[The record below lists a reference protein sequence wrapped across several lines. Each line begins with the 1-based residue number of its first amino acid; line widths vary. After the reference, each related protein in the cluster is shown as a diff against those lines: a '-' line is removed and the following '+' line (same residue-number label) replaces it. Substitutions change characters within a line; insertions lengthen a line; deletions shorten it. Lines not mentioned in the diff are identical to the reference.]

1 MTFCLALAL
10 GDISL
15 VVADTRVN
23 LTHDLGSEA
32 NQDGPSDLTISVKN
46 PNYDLTVPFR
56 FRKIRP
62 VSNGWIASAGDYL
75 LGRKILDLIVEHATD
90 SFAPIHQLL
99 RIEYPRLKDEI
110 QRQTDFSDE
119 QVSGTVILGAPFGQS
134 SAWIISFDQSR
145 AKSDPAVGD
154 YVANWPE
161 AVPIKVQRQA
171 RAQFVQEL
179 QAARSEGSIPGLAR
193 AAVCLVAT
201 AAEYANDVGIYSQ
214 VGITIGSSLCLKE
227 SYYLQGSSR
236 DLLSMSD
243 SQLATILE
251 KLA

>member
-1 MTFCLALAL
+1 MTFCLALAV

-23 LTHDLGSEA
+23 LTHDLGSQA
-32 NQDGPSDLTISVKN
+32 NQDGPTDFTIFVRN
-46 PNYDLTVPFR
+46 PKYDLTVPFR

-62 VSNGWIASAGDYL
+62 VSNGWMTSAGDYL
-75 LGRKILDLIVEHATD
+75 LGRKILDLIANHATA

-99 RIEYPRLKDEI
+99 RKEYPRLKDEI
-110 QRQTDFSDE
+110 QRQTGLSDE

-145 AKSDPAVGD
+145 AKTNPAVGD
-154 YVANWPE
+154 YVTNWPR
-161 AVPIKVQRQA
+161 AVPTKVQRQA
-171 RAQFVQEL
+171 QTQFDQQL
-179 QAARSEGSIPGLAR
+179 QAARSESSISGLAR

-236 DLLSMSD
+236 DLLSMSE

-251 KLA
+251 RLA